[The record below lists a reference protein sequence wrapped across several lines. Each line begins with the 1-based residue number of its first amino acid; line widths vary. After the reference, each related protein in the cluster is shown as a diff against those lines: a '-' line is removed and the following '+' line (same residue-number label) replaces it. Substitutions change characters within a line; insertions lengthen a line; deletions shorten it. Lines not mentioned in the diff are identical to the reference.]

1 MRRIILFIS
10 IFYYSLGN
18 NGNSV
23 REMSENDLKRKKQT
37 NKQISSQVGKLEK
50 LRLLFTNPS
59 VKVSFVGAM
68 T

>member
-1 MRRIILFIS
+1 
-10 IFYYSLGN
+10 
-18 NGNSV
+18 
-23 REMSENDLKRKKQT
+23 MSENDLKRKKQT
-37 NKQISSQVGKLEK
+37 NKQISSQIGKLEK